1 MDQQEKMEKRMV
13 NRAYF
18 ACVAV
23 IFAGCAVLAL
33 LVSLLLG
40 YRFTADGAVRKEW
53 REAETLQMGDFTI
66 YYELSQGNDPY
77 IERFV
82 AVEKT
87 AFLYAR
93 KGNNGKL
100 VYPADRDVPAGQIFS
115 YQDGDQWH
123 HVLLLDLVLPQ
134 GADRQVTQLVVR
146 EETVDVQFNS
156 CFSTPRQFSEFVLDG
171 MTFELRNN

>member
-1 MDQQEKMEKRMV
+1 M
-13 NRAYF
+13 
-18 ACVAV
+18 
-23 IFAGCAVLAL
+23 
-33 LVSLLLG
+33 
-40 YRFTADGAVRKEW
+40 
-53 REAETLQMGDFTI
+53 
-66 YYELSQGNDPY
+66 
-77 IERFV
+77 

-100 VYPADRDVPAGQIFS
+100 VYPADSDVPAGQIFS

-146 EETVDVQFNS
+146 EETVDVQVNS

-171 MTFELRNN
+171 VTFELRNN